1 MRPENWDK
9 EADVVVVGFGA
20 AGVAAA
26 VTAFELGAEVLILE
40 KAPEGKEGGNTKV
53 AGQGYLNTS
62 SAEQA
67 ATYLKALCG
76 PFTVPEEMV
85 RVWSEEMCL
94 NNDWLASVGG
104 DPQEHQHPPVG
115 IEFPELPGS
124 DCVHKFHDG
133 PTYGYSYTWKR
144 FESLVKERPVL

>member
-20 AGVAAA
+20 AGVATA

-40 KAPEGKEGGNTKV
+40 KAPKGREGGNTKV

-76 PFTVPEEMV
+76 PYSVP
-85 RVWSEEMCL
+85 
-94 NNDWLASVGG
+94 
-104 DPQEHQHPPVG
+104 
-115 IEFPELPGS
+115 
-124 DCVHKFHDG
+124 
-133 PTYGYSYTWKR
+133 
-144 FESLVKERPVL
+144 